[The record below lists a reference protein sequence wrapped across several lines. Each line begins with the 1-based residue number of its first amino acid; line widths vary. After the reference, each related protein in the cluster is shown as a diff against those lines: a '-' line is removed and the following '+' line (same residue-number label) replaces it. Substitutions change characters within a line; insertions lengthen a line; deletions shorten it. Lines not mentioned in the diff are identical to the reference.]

1 MVPHVFNRLIIEN
14 LMKTICIIGTGYVG
28 LVSGAGM
35 ADFGNSVVC
44 TDIDKEKIDMLQAG
58 GIPIYEP
65 GLKELVDRNVNAGRL
80 TFSADIENS
89 VRNAEV
95 IFIAVGTPMGNNGEA
110 DLQAVEAVAT
120 TVAKNLNS
128 YKIICTKS
136 TVPVGTGAR
145 LEALIAREKESEFE
159 FDVVSNPEF
168 LREGSAVK
176 DFLIPDRVVLGVSS
190 KRAEEM
196 MKDVYRPLFIN
207 ETPLVITN
215 VPSSEMIKY
224 ASNAFLAVKISF
236 INEVANL
243 ADKVGADVHTI
254 ARAMGL
260 DGRISSKFLHPGPGY
275 GGSCFPKDTEAL
287 VSTGRQYGV
296 DFQVVKAAIAANKNQ
311 RAVILEKAKELVP
324 DLKDITVAILGLAFK
339 ANTDDVRDT
348 PALEIIQ
355 GLEQAGAKVK
365 AYDPIAAE
373 NMKKFFL
380 PNLDTRKTVME
391 TVQDADLVIILTE
404 WNELRGIGLKELKS
418 HLRSP
423 NIVDARNI
431 LSIDQLKEF
440 GFNYRNVGRSNI

>member
-1 MVPHVFNRLIIEN
+1 
-14 LMKTICIIGTGYVG
+14 MKKICIIGTGYVG

-35 ADFGNSVVC
+35 ADFGNSVIC
-44 TDIDKEKIDMLQAG
+44 ADIDKSKIDMLTNG

-80 TFSADIENS
+80 TFSADVETS

-95 IFIAVGTPMGNNGEA
+95 IFIAVGTPMGDNGEA
-110 DLQAVEAVAT
+110 DLKAVEAVAT
-120 TVAKNLNS
+120 TIAKNLNS

-145 LEALIAREKESEFE
+145 LEALITKEKESDFE

-176 DFLIPDRVVLGVSS
+176 DFLIPDRVVLGVNTE
-190 KRAEEM
+190 RAADM
-196 MKDVYRPLFIN
+196 MQQVYRSLFIN
-207 ETPLVITN
+207 ETPMVITN
-215 VPSSEMIKY
+215 VPSAEMIKY

-236 INEVANL
+236 INEMANL

-287 VSTGRQYGV
+287 VYTGAQHGV
-296 DFQVVKAAIAANKNQ
+296 DFQVVKAAIGANKNQ
-311 RAVILEKAKELVP
+311 RNVIIAKAQELLP
-324 DLKDITVAILGLAFK
+324 EMSGKTVAILGLAFK

-348 PALEIIQ
+348 PALEIIK
-355 GLEQAGAKVK
+355 GLEDAGAVVR

-380 PNLDTRKTVME
+380 PNLDTRQTVIE

-404 WNELRGIGLKELKS
+404 WNELRGLGLKDLKT
-418 HLRSP
+418 HLRAP
-423 NIVDARNI
+423 NIVDARNV

-440 GFNYRNVGRSNI
+440 GYNYRNVGRSRL

>member
-1 MVPHVFNRLIIEN
+1 MRN
-14 LMKTICIIGTGYVG
+14 ICVIGTGYVG

-44 TDIDKEKIDMLQAG
+44 ADIDTEKIDMLKKG

-80 TFSADIENS
+80 TFSADVETS

-95 IFIAVGTPMGNNGEA
+95 IFIAVGTPMGANGEA
-110 DLQAVEAVAT
+110 DLKAVEAVAT
-120 TVAKNLNS
+120 TIAKNLNG

-145 LEALIAREKESEFE
+145 LEALILQEKESDFE

-176 DFLIPDRVVLGVSS
+176 DFLHPDRVVLGVNTE
-190 KRAEEM
+190 RAADI
-196 MKDVYRPLFIN
+196 MKQVYRSLFIN
-207 ETPLVITN
+207 ETPMVITN

-287 VSTGRQYGV
+287 VYTGEQHGV
-296 DFQVVKAAIAANKNQ
+296 DFQVVKAAIGANKNQ
-311 RAVILEKAKELVP
+311 RNIILAKAKELVP
-324 DLKDITVAILGLAFK
+324 DLKNKTVAILGLAFK

-355 GLEQAGAKVK
+355 GLEEAGATVK

-380 PNLDTRKTVME
+380 PNLDTRKSVLD

-404 WNELRGIGLKELKS
+404 WNELRGLGLKELKS

>member
-1 MVPHVFNRLIIEN
+1 MRN
-14 LMKTICIIGTGYVG
+14 ICVIGTGYVG

-44 TDIDKEKIDMLQAG
+44 ADIDQEKIDMLQEG

-65 GLKELVDRNVNAGRL
+65 GLKELVDRNVKAGRL
-80 TFSADIENS
+80 TFSADVEVS
-89 VRNAEV
+89 VRNADV
-95 IFIAVGTPMGNNGEA
+95 IFIAVGTPMGDNGEA
-110 DLQAVEAVAT
+110 DLRAVEAVAT
-120 TVAKNLNS
+120 TIAKNLNS

-145 LEALIAREKESEFE
+145 LEALIASEKESDFE

-176 DFLIPDRVVLGVSS
+176 DFLLPDRVVLGVNTE
-190 KRAEEM
+190 RAAEV
-196 MKDVYRPLFIN
+196 MKQVYRSLFIN
-207 ETPLVITN
+207 ETPMVITN

-287 VSTGRQYGV
+287 VYTGEQYGV
-296 DFQVVKAAIAANKNQ
+296 DFQVVKAAIGANKNQ
-311 RAVILEKAKELVP
+311 RNVILDKAKELVS
-324 DLKDITVAILGLAFK
+324 DLGGKTVAVLGLAFK

-355 GLEQAGAKVK
+355 GLEEAGAKVK

-380 PNLDTRKTVME
+380 PNLDTRKSVLE

-404 WNELRGIGLKELKS
+404 WNELRGLGLKDLKT

-431 LSIDQLKEF
+431 LSTDQLKEF

>member
-1 MVPHVFNRLIIEN
+1 
-14 LMKTICIIGTGYVG
+14 MKTICVIGTGYVG

-35 ADFGNSVVC
+35 ADFGNAVICS
-44 TDIDKEKIDMLQAG
+44 DIDETKINMLQQG

-65 GLKELVDRNVNAGRL
+65 GLKELVERNVKAGRL
-80 TFSADIENS
+80 TFSADVESS
-89 VRNAEV
+89 VRHAEV

-110 DLQAVEAVAT
+110 DLKAVEAVAT
-120 TVAKNLNS
+120 TIAKNLNG

-145 LEALIAREKESEFE
+145 LEALITREKKTDFE

-176 DFLIPDRVVLGVSS
+176 DFLHPDRVVLGVSS
-190 KRAEEM
+190 ERAAGIMRE
-196 MKDVYRPLFIN
+196 VYRSLFIN
-207 ETPLVITN
+207 ETPMVITN

-287 VSTGRQYGV
+287 VFTGEQHGV
-296 DFQVVKAAIAANKNQ
+296 DFQVVKAAIRANKHQ
-311 RAVILEKAKELVP
+311 RNVILDKAKELLP
-324 DLKDITVAILGLAFK
+324 DLKDKTVAILGLAFK

-355 GLEQAGAKVK
+355 GLEQAGAVVK
-365 AYDPIAAE
+365 AYDPIASE
-373 NMKKFFL
+373 NIKKFFL
-380 PNLDTRKTVME
+380 PNLDTYESVVE
-391 TVQDADLVIILTE
+391 TVTGADLVIILTE
-404 WNELRGIGLKELKS
+404 WNELRGLGLKELKT
-418 HLRSP
+418 HLRAA

-431 LSIDQLKEF
+431 LSIEQLKEF
-440 GFNYRNVGRSNI
+440 GYHYRNVGRSKV

>member
-1 MVPHVFNRLIIEN
+1 
-14 LMKTICIIGTGYVG
+14 MKKICIVGTGYVG
-28 LVSGAGM
+28 LVSGAGI
-35 ADFGNSVVC
+35 ADFGNHVIC
-44 TDIDKEKIDMLQAG
+44 TDIDKSKIDLLNQG
-58 GIPIYEP
+58 VIPIYEP
-65 GLKELVDRNVNAGRL
+65 GLKELVDRNVAAGRL
-80 TFSADIENS
+80 SFSSDIDAS
-89 VRNAEV
+89 VGAAEV
-95 IFIAVGTPMGNNGEA
+95 IFIAVGTPMGDTGEA
-110 DLQAVEAVAT
+110 DLRAVEAVAT
-120 TVAKNLNS
+120 TIAKNLNS

-145 LEALIAREKESEFE
+145 LEALIESEKSSGAA
-159 FDVVSNPEF
+159 FDIVSNPEF

-207 ETPLVITN
+207 ETPMVVTN

-287 VSTGRQYGV
+287 VHTGAQHGV
-296 DFQVVKAAIAANKNQ
+296 QFQVVEAAIKANKTQ
-311 RAVILEKAKELVP
+311 RNVILDKAKELLP
-324 DLKDITVAILGLAFK
+324 DMQGKTVAVLGLAFK

-348 PALEIIQ
+348 PALEIIN
-355 GLEQAGAKVK
+355 GLQAAGAVVK

-380 PNLDTRKTVME
+380 PELDTRNSVLE
-391 TVQDADLVIILTE
+391 TVEGADLVIILTE
-404 WNELRGIGLKELKS
+404 WNELRGLGLKDLKP
-418 HLRSP
+418 HLNAP

-431 LSIDQLKEF
+431 LSVDQLKEF
-440 GFNYRNVGRSNI
+440 GYNYRNVGRSYV

>member
-1 MVPHVFNRLIIEN
+1 M
-14 LMKTICIIGTGYVG
+14 IGTGYVG

-44 TDIDKEKIDMLQAG
+44 ADIDTDKIHKLQDG

-65 GLKELVDRNVNAGRL
+65 GLKELVERNVNAGRL
-80 TFSADIENS
+80 TFSSDIETS

-110 DLQAVEAVAT
+110 DLKAVEAVAT
-120 TVAKNLNS
+120 TIAKNLNG

-145 LEALIAREKESEFE
+145 IEALIAREKESDFE

-190 KRAEEM
+190 KRAQEM

-207 ETPLVITN
+207 ETPIVVTN
-215 VPSSEMIKY
+215 VASSEMIKY

-287 VSTGRQYGV
+287 VYTGEQHGV
-296 DFQVVKAAIAANKNQ
+296 DFQVVKAAIGANKNQ
-311 RAVILEKAKELVP
+311 RAVILAKAKELVP
-324 DLKDITVAILGLAFK
+324 DLRDKTVAILGLAFK

-348 PALEIIQ
+348 PALDIIQ
-355 GLEQAGAKVK
+355 GLEQAGASVK

-380 PNLDTRKTVME
+380 PNLDTRKTVLE

-404 WNELRGIGLKELKS
+404 WNELRGLGLKELKT
-418 HLRSP
+418 HLRAP

>member
-1 MVPHVFNRLIIEN
+1 
-14 LMKTICIIGTGYVG
+14 MKNICVIGTGYVG

-35 ADFGNSVVC
+35 ADFGNNVIC
-44 TDIDKEKIDMLQAG
+44 ADIDDGKIEMLQSG

-65 GLKELVDRNVNAGRL
+65 GLKELVDRNVKAGRL
-80 TFSADIENS
+80 TFSADVES
-89 VRNAEV
+89 AVRKAEV
-95 IFIAVGTPMGNNGEA
+95 IFIAVGTPMGDDGAA
-110 DLQAVEAVAT
+110 DLKAVEAVAT
-120 TVAKNLNS
+120 TIAKNMNS

-136 TVPVGTGAR
+136 TVPVGTGER
-145 LEALIAREKESEFE
+145 LEALINRENTSEFE

-176 DFLIPDRVVLGVSS
+176 DFLLPNRVVLGVNSE
-190 KRAEEM
+190 RAAKI
-196 MKDVYRPLFIN
+196 MKDVYRSLFIN
-207 ETPLVITN
+207 ETPMVITN

-287 VSTGRQYGV
+287 VYTGEQHGV
-296 DFQVVKAAIAANKNQ
+296 DFQVVKAAIAANKHQ
-311 RAVILEKAKELVP
+311 REVVLEKAMELLP
-324 DLKDITVAILGLAFK
+324 DLKGKTVAVLGLAFK

-355 GLEQAGAKVK
+355 GLKSAGAIVK
-365 AYDPIAAE
+365 AYDPIAAD
-373 NMKKFFL
+373 NMKLFFM
-380 PNLDTRKTVME
+380 PDLDTRE
-391 TVQDADLVIILTE
+391 TVLDTVENADLVIILTE
-404 WNELRGIGLKELKS
+404 WNELRGLGLKDLKQ
-418 HLRSP
+418 HLAAP

-431 LSIDQLKEF
+431 LSVNQLQEF
-440 GFNYRNVGRSNI
+440 GYNYRNVGRSKV

>member
-1 MVPHVFNRLIIEN
+1 MRN
-14 LMKTICIIGTGYVG
+14 ICVIGTGYVG

-35 ADFGNSVVC
+35 ADFGNSVIC
-44 TDIDKEKIDMLQAG
+44 TDIDKSKIEMLNEG

-80 TFSADIENS
+80 TFSADVEASI
-89 VRNAEV
+89 RNAEV
-95 IFIAVGTPMGNNGEA
+95 VFIAVGTPMGDNGEA
-110 DLQAVEAVAT
+110 DLKAVEAVAT
-120 TVAKNLNS
+120 TIAKNLNS

-145 LEALIAREKESEFE
+145 LEALIAQEKDSDYE

-176 DFLIPDRVVLGVSS
+176 DFLIPDRVVLGVNSE
-190 KRAEEM
+190 RAADV
-196 MKDVYRPLFIN
+196 MKKVYRSLFIN
-207 ETPLVITN
+207 ETPMVITN

-236 INEVANL
+236 INEMANL
-243 ADKVGADVHTI
+243 ADKVGADIHTI

-260 DGRISSKFLHPGPGY
+260 DGRISPKFLHPGPGY

-287 VSTGRQYGV
+287 VYSGEQHGV
-296 DFQVVKAAIAANKNQ
+296 DFQVVKAAIGANKNQ
-311 RAVILEKAKELVP
+311 RNVILDKAQEVLPEMNGK
-324 DLKDITVAILGLAFK
+324 TVAILGLAFK

-355 GLEQAGAKVK
+355 GIEKAGAIVR

-380 PNLDTRKTVME
+380 PDLDTRESVSE
-391 TVQDADLVIILTE
+391 TVEGADLVIILTP
-404 WNELRGIGLKELKS
+404 WNELRGLSLRDMKT
-418 HLRSP
+418 HLNAP

-431 LSIDQLKEF
+431 LSIDQLREF
-440 GFNYRNVGRSNI
+440 GYNYRNVGRSNL

>member
-1 MVPHVFNRLIIEN
+1 
-14 LMKTICIIGTGYVG
+14 VG
-28 LVSGAGM
+28 LVSGAGL
-35 ADFGNSVVC
+35 ADFGNSVIC
-44 TDIDKEKIDMLQAG
+44 ADIDEGKIEMLQSG

-80 TFSADIENS
+80 TFSADVQS
-89 VRNAEV
+89 AVLKSEV
-95 IFIAVGTPMGNNGEA
+95 ILIAVGTPMGDNGEA
-110 DLQAVEAVAT
+110 DLRAVEAVAT
-120 TVAKNLNS
+120 TIAQNLNG
-128 YKIICTKS
+128 YKVICTKS

-145 LEALIAREKESEFE
+145 LQEIITNEKNSDAE

-176 DFLIPDRVVLGVSS
+176 DFLWPDRVVLGVSS
-190 KRAEEM
+190 QRAESVM
-196 MKDVYRPLFIN
+196 ADVYRPLFIR
-207 ETPLVITN
+207 ETPMVVTN

-254 ARAMGL
+254 AKAMGQ

-287 VSTGRQYGV
+287 VHTGNQHGV
-296 DFQVVKAAIAANKNQ
+296 KFQVVDAAIKANKAQ
-311 RAVILEKAKELVP
+311 RDVILEKVW
-324 DLKDITVAILGLAFK
+324 DLLPEPEGKTVAVLGLAFK

-355 GLEQAGAKVK
+355 GLEARGVEVK

-373 NMKKFFL
+373 NMKRYFL
-380 PNLDTRKTVME
+380 PELKTFDTVQE
-391 TVQDADLVIILTE
+391 TVTDTDLVIILTE
-404 WNELRGIGLKELKS
+404 WNELRGLSLEDLKAQM
-418 HLRSP
+418 RAP
-423 NIVDARNI
+423 RVVDARNI
-431 LSIDQLKEF
+431 LSVEQLKEF
-440 GFNYRNVGRSNI
+440 GYNYRNVGRSNI

>member
-1 MVPHVFNRLIIEN
+1 
-14 LMKTICIIGTGYVG
+14 MKDICVIGTGYVG

-44 TDIDKEKIDMLQAG
+44 SDIDKEKIEMLQEG

-80 TFSADIENS
+80 TFSADVETS

-95 IFIAVGTPMGNNGEA
+95 IFIAVGTPMGDNGEA
-110 DLQAVEAVAT
+110 DLKAVEAVAT
-120 TVAKNLNS
+120 TIAKNLNS

-145 LEALIAREKESEFE
+145 LEALIASERESDYE

-176 DFLIPDRVVLGVSS
+176 DFLLPDRVVLGVNTE
-190 KRAEEM
+190 RAADM
-196 MKDVYRPLFIN
+196 MKQVYRSLFIN
-207 ETPLVITN
+207 ETPMVITN
-215 VPSSEMIKY
+215 VASSEMIKY

-236 INEVANL
+236 INEMANL

-287 VSTGRQYGV
+287 VYTGEQYGV
-296 DFQVVKAAIAANKNQ
+296 DFQVVKAAIGANMNQ
-311 RAVILEKAKELVP
+311 RNVILDKAKELLP
-324 DLKDITVAILGLAFK
+324 EMSDKTVAVLGLAFK

-355 GLEQAGAKVK
+355 GLEDAGAVVR

-373 NMKKFFL
+373 NMKNFFL
-380 PNLDTRKTVME
+380 PNLDTRKTVLE

-404 WNELRGIGLKELKS
+404 WNELRGLGLKELKT

-440 GFNYRNVGRSNI
+440 GFNYRNIGRSSI

>member
-1 MVPHVFNRLIIEN
+1 MR
-14 LMKTICIIGTGYVG
+14 KICVIGTGYVG
-28 LVSGAGM
+28 LVSGTGL
-35 ADFGNSVVC
+35 ADFGNHVIC
-44 TDIDKEKIDMLQAG
+44 CDIDQSKIDLLKKG
-58 GIPIYEP
+58 EIPIYEP
-65 GLKELVDRNVNAGRL
+65 GLKELVDRNVKAKRL
-80 TFSADIENS
+80 TFSSDIDTS
-89 VRNAEV
+89 VRDAEV
-95 IFIAVGTPMGNNGEA
+95 IFIAVGTPMGDNGEA
-110 DLQAVEAVAT
+110 DLRAVEAVAKT
-120 TVAKNLNS
+120 IAKNLNS

-145 LEALIAREKESEFE
+145 LQEIVESEKESDAE
-159 FDVVSNPEF
+159 FDIVSNPEF

-176 DFLIPDRVVLGVSS
+176 DFLLPDRVVLGVNS
-190 KRAEEM
+190 KRAEEV

-207 ETPLVITN
+207 ETPMVVTN

-243 ADKVGADVHTI
+243 ADKVGADVHTV

-287 VSTGRQYGV
+287 VYTGEQHDV
-296 DFQVVKAAIAANKNQ
+296 QFQVVQAAINANKTQ
-311 RAVILEKAKELVP
+311 RNVILDKATELLP
-324 DLKDITVAILGLAFK
+324 EMEGKTVAVLGLAFK

-355 GLEQAGAKVK
+355 GLNEAGANVK

-380 PNLDTRKTVME
+380 PELTTCKSVIE
-391 TVQDADLVIILTE
+391 TVEGADLVIILTE
-404 WNELRGIGLKELKS
+404 WNELRGLGLKDLKP
-418 HLRSP
+418 HLNAP

-431 LSIDQLKEF
+431 LSVDQLKEF
-440 GFNYRNVGRSNI
+440 GYNYRNVGRSNV